1 MDRVIRGTGG
11 AGSLEPHGEHTSSG
25 SVASGTVVSV
35 SETGT
40 SMAPSDED
48 AADTSAIV
56 AMAQPQEGRKVHVP
70 RSRVQGSSFNRDGHS
85 TQGHSHT
92 FFARNMTYKYVAIL
106 CAVQEH
112 IENTHTVSTRT

>member
-1 MDRVIRGTGG
+1 MDRAIRATGG

-56 AMAQPQEGRKVHVP
+56 AMAQLQGRKVHVP
-70 RSRVQGSSFNRDGHS
+70 RSRVRGSSFNRDGHS
-85 TQGHSHT
+85 TQGHSQT
-92 FFARNMTYKYVAIL
+92 NLSANMTFETFTIL
-106 CAVQEH
+106 RADKDH
-112 IENTHTVSTRT
+112 L